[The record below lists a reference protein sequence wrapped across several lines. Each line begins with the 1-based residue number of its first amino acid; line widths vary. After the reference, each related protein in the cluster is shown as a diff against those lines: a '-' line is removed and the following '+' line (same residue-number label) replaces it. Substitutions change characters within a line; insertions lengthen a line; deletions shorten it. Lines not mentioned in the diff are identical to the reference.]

1 LASSLTIQAGRRRY
15 KKNLVAVG
23 LLLLA
28 IGAYTIYDSNS
39 ASFYHSTFNLLPMKF
54 YKITDSLKDTA
65 TITGQVQETSGRLVT
80 FLIMNSA
87 QFAAYQVGP
96 GNASLYSVLNTA
108 STSISF
114 TFPSPDTYYL
124 VFLHGSGFLNTT
136 ETVSFQRTYLA
147 LARFEFFSG
156 IVLVAI
162 GVMELFWGLRPR
174 EAPRYRD
181 PTIQTGTSHGQ
192 P

>member
-1 LASSLTIQAGRRRY
+1 MASPLTLQAGKRRY
-15 KKNLVAVG
+15 KKNLVIAG

-28 IGAYTIYDSNS
+28 IGGYTIFDSNS

-54 YKITDSLKDTA
+54 YKITDNLKDIA
-65 TITGQVQETSGRLVT
+65 TINGQVQETGGRLVS

-87 QFAAYQVGP
+87 QFASYQVGQ

-108 STSISF
+108 SRSISF
-114 TFPSPDTYYL
+114 TFPGADAYYL
-124 VFLHGSGFLNTT
+124 MFLHGSGFLNTT

-156 IVLVAI
+156 IILVAI
-162 GVMELFWGLRPR
+162 GITELFWGLRPR
-174 EAPRYRD
+174 EAPAYSG
-181 PTIQTGTSHGQ
+181 PTNQAGTLRGQ